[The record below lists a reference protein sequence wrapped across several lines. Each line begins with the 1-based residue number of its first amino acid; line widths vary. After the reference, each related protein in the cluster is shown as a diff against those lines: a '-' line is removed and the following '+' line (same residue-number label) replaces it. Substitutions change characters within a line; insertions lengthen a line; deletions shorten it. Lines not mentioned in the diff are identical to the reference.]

1 MQTELPFEKIKREIL
16 IRRKHT
22 SDPKFGCRPE
32 DRPMERYLGYGV
44 VNVDKPKG
52 PTSHQISAYV
62 QKIFGID
69 KAGHSGTLDPKV
81 TGVLPVALSK
91 VTKVVQALLPA
102 GKEYVCIM
110 HLHSD
115 IEEEKVRAACDE
127 FVGRI
132 KQMPPL
138 KSAVKRQERYRKIYY
153 LNIHEIKKRDVL
165 FRVGCQAGTYIRKLV
180 HDIGAKLGC
189 GAHMAELRRTK
200 AGPFSEATLCTLQD
214 LTDAVWAYKEKND
227 ERLLRKYVQPVENA
241 VAHLPK
247 VWIFDSSVSSV
258 AHGANLKVPG
268 ITRVHSDIQV
278 GELVAIMTEK
288 DELVAFGQTKMISK
302 DMAKKERGIAVVL
315 ERVFMERGIYPK
327 IERS

>member
-1 MQTELPFEKIKREIL
+1 MRTELPFEKIKREIL
-16 IRRKHT
+16 IRREHA
-22 SDPKFGCRPE
+22 SDPKFGCRSE
-32 DRPMERYLGYGV
+32 DRKIRQHIDYGI

-52 PTSHQISAYV
+52 PTSHQVSAYV
-62 QKIFGID
+62 QKIFGIG

-81 TGVLPVALSK
+81 TGVLPIALNK

-102 GKEYVCIM
+102 GKEYICIM
-110 HLHSD
+110 HLHDD
-115 IEEEKVRAACDE
+115 IGEDKIRAACDE

-138 KSAVKRQERYRKIYY
+138 KSAVKRQERYRKVYY
-153 LNIHEIKKRDVL
+153 LNILEVKKRDVL
-165 FRVGCQAGTYIRKLV
+165 FHVGCQAGTYIRKLV
-180 HDIGAKLGC
+180 HDIGVKLGC

-200 AGPFSEATLCTLQD
+200 AGPFNEATLCTLQG
-214 LTDAVWAYKEKND
+214 LTDAVWLFKEKND
-227 ERLLRKYVQPVENA
+227 ESLLRRYVQPVENA

-247 VWIFDSSVSSV
+247 VWVFDSTVSSI

-268 ITRVHSDIQV
+268 ISRVHSDVQV

-288 DELVAFGQTKMISK
+288 GELVAIGEAKMISK
-302 DMAKKERGIAVVL
+302 DMVKSERGIAVVL
-315 ERVFMERGIYPK
+315 ERVFMERGVYPK

>member
-1 MQTELPFEKIKREIL
+1 MRTELPFEKIKREIL
-16 IRRKHT
+16 TRREHV

-32 DRPMERYLGYGV
+32 ARPIQQHLNYGV

-52 PTSHQISAYV
+52 PTSHQVSAYV

-110 HLHSD
+110 HLHDD
-115 IEEEKVRAACDE
+115 IKEEQIRAACNE

-138 KSAVKRQERYRKIYY
+138 KSAVKRQERYRKVYY
-153 LNIHEIKKRDVL
+153 FNILEIKKREVL

-180 HDIGAKLGC
+180 HDIGVKLGC

-200 AGPFSEATLCTLQD
+200 AGPFNESTLCTMQD
-214 LTDAVWAYKEKND
+214 LTDAVWLFKEKND
-227 ERLLRKYVQPVENA
+227 ESLLRKYVQPVENA

-247 VWIFDSSVSSV
+247 VWVLDSTVASI
-258 AHGANLKVPG
+258 AHGANLKIPG
-268 ITRVHSDIQV
+268 ISRVHSDIQAD
-278 GELVAIMTEK
+278 ELVAIMTEK
-288 DELVAFGQTKMISK
+288 DELVAFGEAKMISK
-302 DMAKKERGIAVVL
+302 DMVKKERGIAVVL
-315 ERVFMERGIYPK
+315 ERVFMERDVYPK
-327 IERS
+327 IERV